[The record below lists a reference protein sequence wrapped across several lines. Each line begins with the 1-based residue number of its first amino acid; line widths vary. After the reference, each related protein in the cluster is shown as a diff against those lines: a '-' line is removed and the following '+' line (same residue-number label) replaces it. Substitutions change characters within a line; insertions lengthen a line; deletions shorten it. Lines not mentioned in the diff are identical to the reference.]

1 MLIMKIE
8 EVPQDR
14 KYFEEGRLSD
24 LTYAVDEGGHYRSMR
39 SSGWDPKN
47 EALEMTWDVVY
58 ERAEDTRREVLAG
71 RLSPIAYYMVINL
84 MDIKILADYV
94 GLSRWKVKKHLT
106 MRKFSSMSP
115 ALIEKYASV
124 FNITPADLL
133 DISRLQKPTPR
144 HED

>member
-1 MLIMKIE
+1 MKID

-14 KYFEEGRLSD
+14 KYFEEGRISD

-47 EALEMTWDVVY
+47 EALEMTWDLAY
-58 ERAEDTRREVLAG
+58 ERAENARREVLAG
-71 RLSPIAYYMVINL
+71 RLSPIAWFMEINL

-106 MRKFSSMSP
+106 MRKFNTLNP
-115 ALIEKYASV
+115 TLIEKYAAA
-124 FNITPADLL
+124 FNITPGELL
-133 DISRLQKPTPR
+133 DIDKLKNATPR